1 MPGEGPESKLMQ
13 ALAALAEQVWV
24 LKDRQV
30 VTEQVLA
37 AKGIDLHDEIEHFQP
52 DAELAARLDEQRQ
65 HFIATVMAS
74 FRDDPAGDG

>member
-1 MPGEGPESKLMQ
+1 MPGEGPESRLLQ

-30 VTEQVLA
+30 VTEKVLA
-37 AKGIDLHDEIEHFQP
+37 GRGIDLQDEIEHFQP
-52 DAELAARLDEQRQ
+52 DAELAAQLDEERQ

-74 FRDDPAGDG
+74 FRDEPAGDG

>member
-1 MPGEGPESKLMQ
+1 MPGEGPESRLIQ

-24 LKDRQV
+24 LKDRQI

-37 AKGIDLHDEIEHFQP
+37 AKGIDVRDEIEHYQP
-52 DAELAARLDEQRQ
+52 SEDLAARMDEQRQ

-74 FRDDPAGDG
+74 FQDEPAGGS